1 MIIQENTII
10 HGDSLTVL
18 RQMEP
23 ESVDAIITDPPYG
36 INYVSQTASIKN
48 DKSPFIWFLYDAF
61 RVLKSGEAGRGGLIC
76 FTRWDVEQTFIDA
89 MKIAGFN
96 VKSEVIWD
104 KVYHGMGDT
113 KAAFAPS
120 HENIVFA
127 VKGKYSFPGS
137 RPKDLVTFPKINSSK
152 MVHPTEKPVGL
163 LANLISSVTKP
174 GDLILDPFDSDDV
187 THFNARGVYALLYGR
202 EDVRLS
208 AGDGDALRW
217 LPQRAGKDFREKVAA
232 IWDDARVSGFLT
244 AELTG
249 DKSAM
254 DDGDYLAMQETGLA
268 HLFAVSG
275 LHCAFLVTL
284 LALLISRRQRLLC
297 AVTIPLLLFYMVMV
311 GMSPSVV
318 RACIMQIFLLIAP
331 LFRRGSDPLT
341 SLAAALLVILLCNPF
356 AAASV
361 SLQLSFSATLGMVL
375 LSPRLYKLLTGWYKG
390 KCRPLRTALCFVAAN
405 LSATLSAVV
414 FTAPLTA
421 WYFRIF
427 VLVAPLSSLLAV
439 PAAGWSFMA
448 AFVTV
453 LLGFVWLPLASLLGW
468 ISWALVRY
476 ILWIANGMMSW
487 RYHAV
492 YFTNPY
498 LIYWLLFLY
507 AAFIGCAATPDGK
520 RKYLLAS
527 ALSVLT
533 LTAAIWVNRQD
544 YQYGVL
550 TALTLDVG
558 QGESVILTSD
568 GETAL
573 VDCGSSNSYK
583 DPGGLAAD
591 TLHSMGV
598 RELSAVVVTHYHA
611 DHTNGLYEV
620 LRRIPVQTI
629 YLPDI
634 EDEYGV
640 RERLV
645 SLAEEKGAQVTY
657 VTKETADTLGDTVLT
672 IYPPVQSGGDLNE
685 LGLTALAS
693 AGDFDLLITGDMSGS
708 TEKKLVETYA
718 LPDIE
723 VLVVSHHGS
732 RYSSNIRFLKSVTPE
747 AAVIS
752 VGDNNYGHP
761 SEETLQ
767 RLLAVGA
774 DIWRTDQQGTIRITV
789 NGG

>member
-1 MIIQENTII
+1 M
-10 HGDSLTVL
+10 
-18 RQMEP
+18 
-23 ESVDAIITDPPYG
+23 
-36 INYVSQTASIKN
+36 
-48 DKSPFIWFLYDAF
+48 
-61 RVLKSGEAGRGGLIC
+61 RVLATIGFSFSAGVFLAALLPWNGWQLYAAGGVLLLALAWLFAARKQKYFRRGLLILLPLAVSLAYFAGYDHLVRQPIEDRCGAASDFAATVCDWPQATERGARVTVELEGYYRARAVLYGEAELLAARP
-76 FTRWDVEQTFIDA
+76 
-89 MKIAGFN
+89 
-96 VKSEVIWD
+96 
-104 KVYHGMGDT
+104 GDT
-113 KAAFAPS
+113 VTGTAQWQS
-120 HENIVFA
+120 A
-127 VKGKYSFPGS
+127 V
-137 RPKDLVTFPKINSSK
+137 
-152 MVHPTEKPVGL
+152 H
-163 LANLISSVTKP
+163 
-174 GDLILDPFDSDDV
+174 FDSDDV

-217 LPQRAGKDFREKVAA
+217 LPQRAGKAFREKVAA

-558 QGESVILTSD
+558 QGESVILTSG

-620 LRRIPVQTI
+620 LRRIPVQTV

>member
-1 MIIQENTII
+1 M
-10 HGDSLTVL
+10 
-18 RQMEP
+18 
-23 ESVDAIITDPPYG
+23 
-36 INYVSQTASIKN
+36 
-48 DKSPFIWFLYDAF
+48 
-61 RVLKSGEAGRGGLIC
+61 RVLATIGFSFSAGVFLAALLPWNGWQLYAAGGVLLLALAWLFAARKQKYFRRGLLILLPLAVSLAYFAGYDHLVRQPIEDRCGAASDFTATVCDWPQATERGARVTVELEGYHRARAVLYGEAELLAARP
-76 FTRWDVEQTFIDA
+76 
-89 MKIAGFN
+89 
-96 VKSEVIWD
+96 
-104 KVYHGMGDT
+104 GDT
-113 KAAFAPS
+113 VTGTAQWQSAA
-120 HENIVFA
+120 H
-127 VKGKYSFPGS
+127 
-137 RPKDLVTFPKINSSK
+137 
-152 MVHPTEKPVGL
+152 
-163 LANLISSVTKP
+163 
-174 GDLILDPFDSDDV
+174 FDSDDV

-217 LPQRAGKDFREKVAA
+217 LPQRAGKAFREKVAA
-232 IWDDARVSGFLT
+232 IWDDPRVSGFLT

-550 TALTLDVG
+550 TALTLDAG
-558 QGESVILTSD
+558 QGESVILTSG

-620 LRRIPVQTI
+620 LRRIPVQTV

>member
-1 MIIQENTII
+1 M
-10 HGDSLTVL
+10 
-18 RQMEP
+18 
-23 ESVDAIITDPPYG
+23 
-36 INYVSQTASIKN
+36 
-48 DKSPFIWFLYDAF
+48 
-61 RVLKSGEAGRGGLIC
+61 RVLATIGFSFSAGVFLAALLPWNGWQLYAAGGVLLLALAWLFAARKQKYFRRGLLILLPLAVSLAYFAGYDHLVRQPIEDRCGAASDFTATVCDWPQATERGAKITVELEGYHRARAVLYGEAELLAARP
-76 FTRWDVEQTFIDA
+76 
-89 MKIAGFN
+89 
-96 VKSEVIWD
+96 
-104 KVYHGMGDT
+104 GDT
-113 KAAFAPS
+113 VTGTAQWQSAA
-120 HENIVFA
+120 H
-127 VKGKYSFPGS
+127 
-137 RPKDLVTFPKINSSK
+137 
-152 MVHPTEKPVGL
+152 
-163 LANLISSVTKP
+163 
-174 GDLILDPFDSDDV
+174 FDSDDV

-217 LPQRAGKDFREKVAA
+217 LPQRAGKAFREKVAA
-232 IWDDARVSGFLT
+232 IWDDPRVSGFLT

-544 YQYGVL
+544 YQCGVL

-558 QGESVILTSD
+558 QGESVILTSG

-657 VTKETADTLGDTVLT
+657 VTKEMADTLGDTVLT

-752 VGDNNYGHP
+752 VGDNSYGHP

>member
-1 MIIQENTII
+1 M
-10 HGDSLTVL
+10 
-18 RQMEP
+18 
-23 ESVDAIITDPPYG
+23 
-36 INYVSQTASIKN
+36 
-48 DKSPFIWFLYDAF
+48 
-61 RVLKSGEAGRGGLIC
+61 RVLATIGFSFSAGVFLAALLPWNGWQLYAAGGILLLALAWLFAARKQKYFRRGLLILLPLAVSLAYFAGYDHLVRQPIEDRCGAASDFAATVCDWPQATERGARVTAELEGYHRARAVLYGEAELLAARP
-76 FTRWDVEQTFIDA
+76 
-89 MKIAGFN
+89 
-96 VKSEVIWD
+96 
-104 KVYHGMGDT
+104 GDT
-113 KAAFAPS
+113 VTGTAQWQSAA
-120 HENIVFA
+120 H
-127 VKGKYSFPGS
+127 
-137 RPKDLVTFPKINSSK
+137 
-152 MVHPTEKPVGL
+152 
-163 LANLISSVTKP
+163 
-174 GDLILDPFDSDDV
+174 FDSDDV

-217 LPQRAGKDFREKVAA
+217 LPQRAGKAFREKVAA
-232 IWDDARVSGFLT
+232 IWDDPRVSGFLT

-375 LSPRLYKLLTGWYKG
+375 LSPRLYKLLAGWYKG
-390 KCRPLRTALCFVAAN
+390 KCRPLRAALCFVAAN

-468 ISWALVRY
+468 ISWVLVRY

-558 QGESVILTSD
+558 QGESVILTSG

-718 LPDIE
+718 LPNIE

-732 RYSSNIRFLKSVTPE
+732 RYSSNIRFLKAVTPE

>member
-1 MIIQENTII
+1 M
-10 HGDSLTVL
+10 
-18 RQMEP
+18 
-23 ESVDAIITDPPYG
+23 
-36 INYVSQTASIKN
+36 
-48 DKSPFIWFLYDAF
+48 
-61 RVLKSGEAGRGGLIC
+61 RVLATIGFSFSAGVFLAALLPWTGWQLYAAGGVLLLALAWLFAARKQKYFRRGLLILLPLAVSLAYFAGYDHLVRQPIENRCGAASDFTATVCDWPQATERGARVTVELEGYHRARAVLYGEAELLAARP
-76 FTRWDVEQTFIDA
+76 
-89 MKIAGFN
+89 
-96 VKSEVIWD
+96 
-104 KVYHGMGDT
+104 GDT
-113 KAAFAPS
+113 VTGTAQWQS
-120 HENIVFA
+120 A
-127 VKGKYSFPGS
+127 VHF
-137 RPKDLVTFPKINSSK
+137 N
-152 MVHPTEKPVGL
+152 
-163 LANLISSVTKP
+163 
-174 GDLILDPFDSDDV
+174 SDDV

-217 LPQRAGKDFREKVAA
+217 LPQRAGKAFREKVAA

-558 QGESVILTSD
+558 QGESVILTSG

-591 TLHSMGV
+591 TLHSMGI

-620 LRRIPVQTI
+620 LRRIPVQTV

-718 LPDIE
+718 LPNIE

-732 RYSSNIRFLKSVTPE
+732 RYSSNIRFLKAVTPE

>member
-1 MIIQENTII
+1 M
-10 HGDSLTVL
+10 
-18 RQMEP
+18 
-23 ESVDAIITDPPYG
+23 
-36 INYVSQTASIKN
+36 
-48 DKSPFIWFLYDAF
+48 
-61 RVLKSGEAGRGGLIC
+61 RVLATIGFSFSAGVFLAALLPWNGWQLYAAGGVLLLALAWLFAARKQKYFRRGLLLLLPLAVSLAYFAGYDHLVRQPIEDLCGAASDFTATVCDWPQATERGARVTVELEGYHRARAVLYGEAELLAARP
-76 FTRWDVEQTFIDA
+76 
-89 MKIAGFN
+89 
-96 VKSEVIWD
+96 
-104 KVYHGMGDT
+104 GDT
-113 KAAFAPS
+113 VTGTAQWQS
-120 HENIVFA
+120 A
-127 VKGKYSFPGS
+127 V
-137 RPKDLVTFPKINSSK
+137 
-152 MVHPTEKPVGL
+152 H
-163 LANLISSVTKP
+163 
-174 GDLILDPFDSDDV
+174 FDSDDV

-217 LPQRAGKDFREKVAA
+217 LPQRAGKAFREKVAA
-232 IWDDARVSGFLT
+232 IWDDPRVSGFLT

-297 AVTIPLLLFYMVMV
+297 AMTIPLLLFYMVMV

-558 QGESVILTSD
+558 QGESVILTSG

-657 VTKETADTLGDTVLT
+657 VTKETTDTLGDTVLT

>member
-1 MIIQENTII
+1 M
-10 HGDSLTVL
+10 
-18 RQMEP
+18 
-23 ESVDAIITDPPYG
+23 
-36 INYVSQTASIKN
+36 
-48 DKSPFIWFLYDAF
+48 
-61 RVLKSGEAGRGGLIC
+61 RVLATIGFSFSAGVFLAALLPWNGWQLYAAGGVLLLALAWLFAARKQKYFRRGLLILLPLAVSLAYFAGYDHLVRQPIEDRCGAASDFTATVCDWPQATERGAKITVELEGYHRARAVLYGEAELLAARP
-76 FTRWDVEQTFIDA
+76 
-89 MKIAGFN
+89 
-96 VKSEVIWD
+96 
-104 KVYHGMGDT
+104 GDT
-113 KAAFAPS
+113 VTGTAQWQSAA
-120 HENIVFA
+120 H
-127 VKGKYSFPGS
+127 
-137 RPKDLVTFPKINSSK
+137 
-152 MVHPTEKPVGL
+152 
-163 LANLISSVTKP
+163 
-174 GDLILDPFDSDDV
+174 FDSDDV

-217 LPQRAGKDFREKVAA
+217 LPQRAGKAFREKVAA
-232 IWDDARVSGFLT
+232 IWDDPRVSGFLT

-448 AFVTV
+448 AFVTA
-453 LLGFVWLPLASLLGW
+453 LLGLVWLPLASLLGW
-468 ISWALVRY
+468 ISWVLVRY

-558 QGESVILTSD
+558 QGESVILTSG

-620 LRRIPVQTI
+620 LRRIPVQTV

>member
-1 MIIQENTII
+1 M
-10 HGDSLTVL
+10 
-18 RQMEP
+18 
-23 ESVDAIITDPPYG
+23 
-36 INYVSQTASIKN
+36 
-48 DKSPFIWFLYDAF
+48 
-61 RVLKSGEAGRGGLIC
+61 RVLATIGFSFSAGVFLAALLPWNGWQLYAAGGVLLLALAWLFAARKQKYFRRGLLILLPLAVSLAYFAGYDHLVRQPIENRCGAASDFTATVCDWPQATERGARVTVELEGYRRARAVLYGEAELLAARP
-76 FTRWDVEQTFIDA
+76 
-89 MKIAGFN
+89 
-96 VKSEVIWD
+96 
-104 KVYHGMGDT
+104 GDT
-113 KAAFAPS
+113 VTDTAQWQSAA
-120 HENIVFA
+120 H
-127 VKGKYSFPGS
+127 
-137 RPKDLVTFPKINSSK
+137 
-152 MVHPTEKPVGL
+152 
-163 LANLISSVTKP
+163 
-174 GDLILDPFDSDDV
+174 FDSDDV

-217 LPQRAGKDFREKVAA
+217 LPQRAGKAFREKVAA

-390 KCRPLRTALCFVAAN
+390 KCRPLRAALCFVAAN

-448 AFVTV
+448 AFVTA

-558 QGESVILTSD
+558 QGESVILTSG

-657 VTKETADTLGDTVLT
+657 VTKETTDTLGDTVLT

>member
-1 MIIQENTII
+1 M
-10 HGDSLTVL
+10 
-18 RQMEP
+18 
-23 ESVDAIITDPPYG
+23 
-36 INYVSQTASIKN
+36 
-48 DKSPFIWFLYDAF
+48 
-61 RVLKSGEAGRGGLIC
+61 RVLATIGFSFSAGVFLAALLPWNGWQLYAAGGVLLLALAWLFAARKQKYFRRGLLILLPLAVSLAYFAGYDHLVRQPIENRCGAASDFAATVCDWPQATERGARVTVELEGYHRARAVLYGEAELLAARP
-76 FTRWDVEQTFIDA
+76 
-89 MKIAGFN
+89 
-96 VKSEVIWD
+96 
-104 KVYHGMGDT
+104 GDT
-113 KAAFAPS
+113 VTGTAQWQSAA
-120 HENIVFA
+120 H
-127 VKGKYSFPGS
+127 
-137 RPKDLVTFPKINSSK
+137 
-152 MVHPTEKPVGL
+152 
-163 LANLISSVTKP
+163 
-174 GDLILDPFDSDDV
+174 FDSDDV

-202 EDVRLS
+202 EDVRLL

-217 LPQRAGKDFREKVAA
+217 LPQRAGKAFREKVAA
-232 IWDDARVSGFLT
+232 IWDDPRVSGFLT

-341 SLAAALLVILLCNPF
+341 SLAAALLVILMCNPF

-390 KCRPLRTALCFVAAN
+390 KCRPLRAALCFVAAN

-439 PAAGWSFMA
+439 PAAGWSFMT

>member
-1 MIIQENTII
+1 M
-10 HGDSLTVL
+10 
-18 RQMEP
+18 
-23 ESVDAIITDPPYG
+23 
-36 INYVSQTASIKN
+36 
-48 DKSPFIWFLYDAF
+48 
-61 RVLKSGEAGRGGLIC
+61 RVLATIGFSFSAGVFLAALLPWNGWQLYAAGGVLLLALAWLFAARKQKYFRRGLLILLPLAVSLAYFAGYDHLVRQPIENRCGAASDFTATVCDWPQATERGARVTVELEGYHRARAVLYGEAELLAARP
-76 FTRWDVEQTFIDA
+76 
-89 MKIAGFN
+89 
-96 VKSEVIWD
+96 
-104 KVYHGMGDT
+104 GDT
-113 KAAFAPS
+113 VTGTAQWQS
-120 HENIVFA
+120 A
-127 VKGKYSFPGS
+127 VHF
-137 RPKDLVTFPKINSSK
+137 N
-152 MVHPTEKPVGL
+152 
-163 LANLISSVTKP
+163 
-174 GDLILDPFDSDDV
+174 SDDV

-217 LPQRAGKDFREKVAA
+217 LPQRAGKAFREKVVA

-498 LIYWLLFLY
+498 LVYWLLFLY

-558 QGESVILTSD
+558 QGESVILTSG

>member
-1 MIIQENTII
+1 M
-10 HGDSLTVL
+10 
-18 RQMEP
+18 
-23 ESVDAIITDPPYG
+23 
-36 INYVSQTASIKN
+36 
-48 DKSPFIWFLYDAF
+48 
-61 RVLKSGEAGRGGLIC
+61 RVLATIGFSFSAGVFLAALLPWNGWQLYAAGGVLLLALAWLFAARKQKYFRRGLLILLPLAVSLAYFAGYDHLVRQPIEDRCGAASDFAATVCDWPQATERGARVTVELEGYHRARAVLYGEAELLAARP
-76 FTRWDVEQTFIDA
+76 
-89 MKIAGFN
+89 
-96 VKSEVIWD
+96 
-104 KVYHGMGDT
+104 GDT
-113 KAAFAPS
+113 VTGTAQWQS
-120 HENIVFA
+120 A
-127 VKGKYSFPGS
+127 VHF
-137 RPKDLVTFPKINSSK
+137 N
-152 MVHPTEKPVGL
+152 
-163 LANLISSVTKP
+163 
-174 GDLILDPFDSDDV
+174 SDDV

-217 LPQRAGKDFREKVAA
+217 LPQRAGKAFREKVAA
-232 IWDDARVSGFLT
+232 IWDDPRVSGFLT

>member
-1 MIIQENTII
+1 M
-10 HGDSLTVL
+10 
-18 RQMEP
+18 
-23 ESVDAIITDPPYG
+23 
-36 INYVSQTASIKN
+36 
-48 DKSPFIWFLYDAF
+48 
-61 RVLKSGEAGRGGLIC
+61 RVLATIGFSFSAGVFLAALLPWTDWQLYAAGGVLLLALAWLFAARKQKYFRRGLLILLPLAVSLAYFAGYDHLVRQPIEDRCGAASDFTATVCDWPQATERGARVTVELEGYHRARAVLYGEAELLAARP
-76 FTRWDVEQTFIDA
+76 
-89 MKIAGFN
+89 
-96 VKSEVIWD
+96 
-104 KVYHGMGDT
+104 GDT
-113 KAAFAPS
+113 VTGTAQWQS
-120 HENIVFA
+120 A
-127 VKGKYSFPGS
+127 V
-137 RPKDLVTFPKINSSK
+137 
-152 MVHPTEKPVGL
+152 H
-163 LANLISSVTKP
+163 
-174 GDLILDPFDSDDV
+174 FDSDDV

-217 LPQRAGKDFREKVAA
+217 LPQRAGKAFREKVAA
-232 IWDDARVSGFLT
+232 IWDDPRVSGFLT

-498 LIYWLLFLY
+498 LVYWLLFLY

-558 QGESVILTSD
+558 QGESVILTSG

-732 RYSSNIRFLKSVTPE
+732 RYSSNIRFLKAVMPE

>member
-1 MIIQENTII
+1 M
-10 HGDSLTVL
+10 
-18 RQMEP
+18 
-23 ESVDAIITDPPYG
+23 
-36 INYVSQTASIKN
+36 
-48 DKSPFIWFLYDAF
+48 
-61 RVLKSGEAGRGGLIC
+61 RVLATIGFSFSAGVFLAALLPWNGWQLYAAGAVTLLALAWLFAARGRKYFRRGLLLLLSLAVSLAYFVGYDHLVRQPIEDRCGAASDFAATVCDWPQATERGAKITVELEGYHRARAVLYGEAELLAARP
-76 FTRWDVEQTFIDA
+76 
-89 MKIAGFN
+89 
-96 VKSEVIWD
+96 
-104 KVYHGMGDT
+104 GDT
-113 KAAFAPS
+113 VTGTAQWQS
-120 HENIVFA
+120 A
-127 VKGKYSFPGS
+127 VHF
-137 RPKDLVTFPKINSSK
+137 N
-152 MVHPTEKPVGL
+152 
-163 LANLISSVTKP
+163 
-174 GDLILDPFDSDDV
+174 SDDV

-217 LPQRAGKDFREKVAA
+217 LPQRAGKAFREKVAA
-232 IWDDARVSGFLT
+232 IWDDPRVSGFLT

-421 WYFRIF
+421 WYFHIF

-520 RKYLLAS
+520 RKYLLATM
-527 ALSVLT
+527 LSVAT

-558 QGESVILTSD
+558 QGESVILTSG

-620 LRRIPVQTI
+620 LRRIPVQTV

-732 RYSSNIRFLKSVTPE
+732 RYSSNIRFLKAVMPE

>member
-1 MIIQENTII
+1 MTGGGERT
-10 HGDSLTVL
+10 
-18 RQMEP
+18 M
-23 ESVDAIITDPPYG
+23 
-36 INYVSQTASIKN
+36 
-48 DKSPFIWFLYDAF
+48 
-61 RVLKSGEAGRGGLIC
+61 RVLATIGFSFSAGVFLAALLPWTGWQLYAAGGVLLLALAWLFAARKQKYFRRGLLILLPLAVSLAYFAGYDHLVRQPIENRCGAASDFTATVCDWPQATERGARVTVELEGYHRARAVLYGEAELLAARP
-76 FTRWDVEQTFIDA
+76 
-89 MKIAGFN
+89 
-96 VKSEVIWD
+96 
-104 KVYHGMGDT
+104 GDT
-113 KAAFAPS
+113 VTGTAQWQS
-120 HENIVFA
+120 A
-127 VKGKYSFPGS
+127 VHF
-137 RPKDLVTFPKINSSK
+137 N
-152 MVHPTEKPVGL
+152 
-163 LANLISSVTKP
+163 
-174 GDLILDPFDSDDV
+174 SDDV

-217 LPQRAGKDFREKVAA
+217 LPQRAGKAFREKVAA

-558 QGESVILTSD
+558 QGESVILTSG

-620 LRRIPVQTI
+620 LRRIPVQTV

-732 RYSSNIRFLKSVTPE
+732 RYSSNIRFLKAVMPE

>member
-1 MIIQENTII
+1 M
-10 HGDSLTVL
+10 
-18 RQMEP
+18 
-23 ESVDAIITDPPYG
+23 
-36 INYVSQTASIKN
+36 
-48 DKSPFIWFLYDAF
+48 
-61 RVLKSGEAGRGGLIC
+61 RVLATIGFSFSAGVFLAALLPWNGWQLYAAGGVLLLALAWLFAARKQKYFRRGLLILLPLAVSLAYFAGYDHLVRQPIEDRCGAASDFTATVCDWPQATERGAKITVELEGYHRARAVLYGEAELLAARP
-76 FTRWDVEQTFIDA
+76 
-89 MKIAGFN
+89 
-96 VKSEVIWD
+96 
-104 KVYHGMGDT
+104 GDT
-113 KAAFAPS
+113 VTGTAQWQS
-120 HENIVFA
+120 A
-127 VKGKYSFPGS
+127 VHF
-137 RPKDLVTFPKINSSK
+137 N
-152 MVHPTEKPVGL
+152 
-163 LANLISSVTKP
+163 
-174 GDLILDPFDSDDV
+174 SDDV

-217 LPQRAGKDFREKVAA
+217 LPQRAGKAFREKVAA
-232 IWDDARVSGFLT
+232 IWDDPRVSGFLT

-390 KCRPLRTALCFVAAN
+390 KCRPLRAALCFVAAN

-448 AFVTV
+448 AFVTA

-498 LIYWLLFLY
+498 LVYWLLFLY

-558 QGESVILTSD
+558 QGESVILTSG

-657 VTKETADTLGDTVLT
+657 VTKETTDTLGDTVLT

-767 RLLAVGA
+767 RLLTVGA

>member
-1 MIIQENTII
+1 M
-10 HGDSLTVL
+10 
-18 RQMEP
+18 
-23 ESVDAIITDPPYG
+23 
-36 INYVSQTASIKN
+36 
-48 DKSPFIWFLYDAF
+48 
-61 RVLKSGEAGRGGLIC
+61 RVLATIGFSFSAGVFLAALLPWNGWQLYAAGGVLLLALAWLFAARKQKYFRRGLLILLPLAVSLAYFAGYDHLVRQPIENRCGAASDFTATVCDWPQATERGARVTVELEGYHRARAVLYGEAELLAARP
-76 FTRWDVEQTFIDA
+76 
-89 MKIAGFN
+89 
-96 VKSEVIWD
+96 
-104 KVYHGMGDT
+104 GDT
-113 KAAFAPS
+113 VTGTAQWQS
-120 HENIVFA
+120 A
-127 VKGKYSFPGS
+127 VHF
-137 RPKDLVTFPKINSSK
+137 N
-152 MVHPTEKPVGL
+152 
-163 LANLISSVTKP
+163 
-174 GDLILDPFDSDDV
+174 SDDV

-217 LPQRAGKDFREKVAA
+217 LPQRAGKAFREKVAA
-232 IWDDARVSGFLT
+232 IWDDPRVSGFLT

-390 KCRPLRTALCFVAAN
+390 KCRPLRAALCFVAAN

-558 QGESVILTSD
+558 QGESVILTSG

>member
-1 MIIQENTII
+1 MLLALAWLFAARKQKYFRRGLLILLPLAV
-10 HGDSLTVL
+10 SLAYFAGYDHLVRQPIEDRCGAASDFAATVCDWPQATERGARVTVEL
-18 RQMEP
+18 EGYHRARA
-23 ESVDAIITDPPYG
+23 V
-36 INYVSQTASIKN
+36 
-48 DKSPFIWFLYDAF
+48 LY
-61 RVLKSGEAGRGGLIC
+61 GEAELLAARP
-76 FTRWDVEQTFIDA
+76 
-89 MKIAGFN
+89 
-96 VKSEVIWD
+96 
-104 KVYHGMGDT
+104 GDT
-113 KAAFAPS
+113 VTGTAQWQSAA
-120 HENIVFA
+120 H
-127 VKGKYSFPGS
+127 
-137 RPKDLVTFPKINSSK
+137 
-152 MVHPTEKPVGL
+152 
-163 LANLISSVTKP
+163 
-174 GDLILDPFDSDDV
+174 FDSDDV

-217 LPQRAGKDFREKVAA
+217 LPQRAGKAFREKVAA
-232 IWDDARVSGFLT
+232 IWDDPRVSGFLT

-375 LSPRLYKLLTGWYKG
+375 LSPRLYKLLAGWYKG
-390 KCRPLRTALCFVAAN
+390 KCRPLRAALCFVAAN

-468 ISWALVRY
+468 ISWVLVRY

-558 QGESVILTSD
+558 QGESVILTSG

-718 LPDIE
+718 LPNIE

-732 RYSSNIRFLKSVTPE
+732 RYSSNIRFLKAVTPE

>member
-1 MIIQENTII
+1 M
-10 HGDSLTVL
+10 
-18 RQMEP
+18 
-23 ESVDAIITDPPYG
+23 
-36 INYVSQTASIKN
+36 
-48 DKSPFIWFLYDAF
+48 
-61 RVLKSGEAGRGGLIC
+61 RVLATIGFSFSAGVFLAALLPWNGWQLYAAGGVLLLALAWLFAARKQKYFRRGLLILLPLAVSLAYFAGYDHLVRQPIEDRCGAASDFAATVCDWPQATERGARVTVELEGYHRARAVLYGEAELLAARP
-76 FTRWDVEQTFIDA
+76 
-89 MKIAGFN
+89 
-96 VKSEVIWD
+96 
-104 KVYHGMGDT
+104 GDT
-113 KAAFAPS
+113 VTGTAQWQSAA
-120 HENIVFA
+120 H
-127 VKGKYSFPGS
+127 
-137 RPKDLVTFPKINSSK
+137 
-152 MVHPTEKPVGL
+152 
-163 LANLISSVTKP
+163 
-174 GDLILDPFDSDDV
+174 FDSDDV

-217 LPQRAGKDFREKVAA
+217 LPQRAGKAFREKVAA

-284 LALLISRRQRLLC
+284 MALLISRRQRLLC

-558 QGESVILTSD
+558 QGESVILTSG

-657 VTKETADTLGDTVLT
+657 VTKETTDTLGDTVLT

>member
-1 MIIQENTII
+1 MRALATIGFSFSAGVFLAALLPWNGWQLYAAGGVLLLALAWLFAARKQKYFRRGLLI
-10 HGDSLTVL
+10 LLPLAVSLAYFAGYDHLVRQPIEDRCGAASDFTATVCDWPQATERGARVTVEL
-18 RQMEP
+18 EGYHRARA
-23 ESVDAIITDPPYG
+23 V
-36 INYVSQTASIKN
+36 
-48 DKSPFIWFLYDAF
+48 LY
-61 RVLKSGEAGRGGLIC
+61 GEAELLAARP
-76 FTRWDVEQTFIDA
+76 
-89 MKIAGFN
+89 
-96 VKSEVIWD
+96 
-104 KVYHGMGDT
+104 GDT
-113 KAAFAPS
+113 VTGTAQWQSAA
-120 HENIVFA
+120 H
-127 VKGKYSFPGS
+127 
-137 RPKDLVTFPKINSSK
+137 
-152 MVHPTEKPVGL
+152 
-163 LANLISSVTKP
+163 
-174 GDLILDPFDSDDV
+174 FDSDDV

-217 LPQRAGKDFREKVAA
+217 LPQRAGKAFREKVAA

-390 KCRPLRTALCFVAAN
+390 KCRPLRAALCFVAAN

-558 QGESVILTSD
+558 QGESVILTSG

-620 LRRIPVQTI
+620 LRRIPVQTV

-672 IYPPVQSGGDLNE
+672 LYPPVQSGGDLNE

-732 RYSSNIRFLKSVTPE
+732 RYSSNRRFLKAVTPE

>member
-1 MIIQENTII
+1 M
-10 HGDSLTVL
+10 
-18 RQMEP
+18 
-23 ESVDAIITDPPYG
+23 
-36 INYVSQTASIKN
+36 
-48 DKSPFIWFLYDAF
+48 
-61 RVLKSGEAGRGGLIC
+61 RVLATIGFSFSAGVFLAALLPWTGWQLYAAGGVLLLALAWLFAARKQKYFRRGLLILLPLVVSLAYFAGYDHLVRQPIEDRCGAASDFTATVCDWPQATERGARVTVELEGYHRARAVLYGEAELLAARP
-76 FTRWDVEQTFIDA
+76 
-89 MKIAGFN
+89 
-96 VKSEVIWD
+96 
-104 KVYHGMGDT
+104 GDT
-113 KAAFAPS
+113 VTGTAQWQSAA
-120 HENIVFA
+120 H
-127 VKGKYSFPGS
+127 
-137 RPKDLVTFPKINSSK
+137 
-152 MVHPTEKPVGL
+152 
-163 LANLISSVTKP
+163 
-174 GDLILDPFDSDDV
+174 FDSDDV

-217 LPQRAGKDFREKVAA
+217 LPQRAGKAFREKVAA
-232 IWDDARVSGFLT
+232 IWDDPRVSGFLT

-390 KCRPLRTALCFVAAN
+390 KCRPLRAALCFVAAN

-558 QGESVILTSD
+558 QGESVILTSG

-657 VTKETADTLGDTVLT
+657 VTKETADTLGDTILT

-732 RYSSNIRFLKSVTPE
+732 RYSSNIRFLKAVTPE

-767 RLLAVGA
+767 RLLAIGA
-774 DIWRTDQQGTIRITV
+774 DIWRADQQGTIRITV

>member
-1 MIIQENTII
+1 M
-10 HGDSLTVL
+10 
-18 RQMEP
+18 
-23 ESVDAIITDPPYG
+23 
-36 INYVSQTASIKN
+36 
-48 DKSPFIWFLYDAF
+48 
-61 RVLKSGEAGRGGLIC
+61 RVLATIGFSFSAGVFLAALLPWNGWQLYAAGGVLLLALAWLFAARKQKYFRRGLLILLPLAVSLAYFAGYDHLVRQPIEDRCGAASDFAATVCDWPQATERGARVTVELEGYHRARAVLYGEAELLAARP
-76 FTRWDVEQTFIDA
+76 
-89 MKIAGFN
+89 
-96 VKSEVIWD
+96 
-104 KVYHGMGDT
+104 GDT
-113 KAAFAPS
+113 VTGTAQWQSAA
-120 HENIVFA
+120 H
-127 VKGKYSFPGS
+127 
-137 RPKDLVTFPKINSSK
+137 
-152 MVHPTEKPVGL
+152 
-163 LANLISSVTKP
+163 
-174 GDLILDPFDSDDV
+174 FDSDDV

-217 LPQRAGKDFREKVAA
+217 LPQRAGKAFREKVAA
-232 IWDDARVSGFLT
+232 IWDDPRVSGFLT

>member
-1 MIIQENTII
+1 M
-10 HGDSLTVL
+10 
-18 RQMEP
+18 
-23 ESVDAIITDPPYG
+23 
-36 INYVSQTASIKN
+36 
-48 DKSPFIWFLYDAF
+48 
-61 RVLKSGEAGRGGLIC
+61 RVLATIGFSFSAGVFLAALLPWNGWQLYAAGGVLLLALAWLFAARKQKYFRRGLLLLLPLAVSLAYFAGYDHLVRQPIEDRCGAASDFTATVCDWPQATERGARVTVELEGYHRARAVLYGEAELLAARP
-76 FTRWDVEQTFIDA
+76 
-89 MKIAGFN
+89 
-96 VKSEVIWD
+96 
-104 KVYHGMGDT
+104 GDT
-113 KAAFAPS
+113 VTGTAQWQSAA
-120 HENIVFA
+120 H
-127 VKGKYSFPGS
+127 
-137 RPKDLVTFPKINSSK
+137 
-152 MVHPTEKPVGL
+152 
-163 LANLISSVTKP
+163 
-174 GDLILDPFDSDDV
+174 FDSDDV

-217 LPQRAGKDFREKVAA
+217 LPQRAGKAFREKVAA
-232 IWDDARVSGFLT
+232 IWDDPRVSGFLT

-558 QGESVILTSD
+558 QGESVILTSG

-732 RYSSNIRFLKSVTPE
+732 RYSSNIRFLKAVMPE

-767 RLLAVGA
+767 RLLAIGA

>member
-1 MIIQENTII
+1 M
-10 HGDSLTVL
+10 
-18 RQMEP
+18 
-23 ESVDAIITDPPYG
+23 
-36 INYVSQTASIKN
+36 
-48 DKSPFIWFLYDAF
+48 
-61 RVLKSGEAGRGGLIC
+61 RVLATIGFSFSAGVFLAALLPWTGWQLYAAGGVLLLALAWLFAARKQKYFRRGLLILLPLVVSLAYFAGYDHLVRQPIEDRCGAASDFTATVCDWPQATERGARVTVELEGYHRARAVLYGEAELLAARP
-76 FTRWDVEQTFIDA
+76 
-89 MKIAGFN
+89 
-96 VKSEVIWD
+96 
-104 KVYHGMGDT
+104 GDT
-113 KAAFAPS
+113 VTGTAQWQSAA
-120 HENIVFA
+120 H
-127 VKGKYSFPGS
+127 
-137 RPKDLVTFPKINSSK
+137 
-152 MVHPTEKPVGL
+152 
-163 LANLISSVTKP
+163 
-174 GDLILDPFDSDDV
+174 FDSDDV

-217 LPQRAGKDFREKVAA
+217 LPPRAGKAFREKVAA
-232 IWDDARVSGFLT
+232 IWDDPRVSGFLT

-390 KCRPLRTALCFVAAN
+390 KCRPLRAALCFVAAN

-558 QGESVILTSD
+558 QGESVILTSG

-657 VTKETADTLGDTVLT
+657 VTKETADTLGDTILT

-732 RYSSNIRFLKSVTPE
+732 RYSSNIRFLKAVTPE

-767 RLLAVGA
+767 RLLAIGA

>member
-1 MIIQENTII
+1 M
-10 HGDSLTVL
+10 
-18 RQMEP
+18 
-23 ESVDAIITDPPYG
+23 
-36 INYVSQTASIKN
+36 
-48 DKSPFIWFLYDAF
+48 
-61 RVLKSGEAGRGGLIC
+61 RVLATIGFSFSAGVFLAALLPWNGWQLYAAGGVLLLALAWLFAARKQKYFRRGLLILLPLAVSLAYFAGYDYLVRQPIEDRCGAASDFTATVCDWPQATERGARVTVELEGYHRARAVLYGEAELLAARP
-76 FTRWDVEQTFIDA
+76 
-89 MKIAGFN
+89 
-96 VKSEVIWD
+96 
-104 KVYHGMGDT
+104 GDT
-113 KAAFAPS
+113 VTGTAQWQSAA
-120 HENIVFA
+120 H
-127 VKGKYSFPGS
+127 
-137 RPKDLVTFPKINSSK
+137 
-152 MVHPTEKPVGL
+152 
-163 LANLISSVTKP
+163 
-174 GDLILDPFDSDDV
+174 FDSDDV

-217 LPQRAGKDFREKVAA
+217 LPQRAGKAFREKVAA
-232 IWDDARVSGFLT
+232 IWDDPRVSGFLT

-558 QGESVILTSD
+558 QGESVILTSG

-645 SLAEEKGAQVTY
+645 SLAEEKGVQVTY

>member
-1 MIIQENTII
+1 M
-10 HGDSLTVL
+10 
-18 RQMEP
+18 
-23 ESVDAIITDPPYG
+23 
-36 INYVSQTASIKN
+36 
-48 DKSPFIWFLYDAF
+48 
-61 RVLKSGEAGRGGLIC
+61 RVLATIGFSFSAGVFLAALLPWNGWQLYAAGGVLLLALAWLFAACKQKYFRRGLLILLPLAVSLAYFAGYDHLVRQPIEDRCGAASDFTATVCDWPQATERGAKITVELEGYHRARAVLYGEAELLAARP
-76 FTRWDVEQTFIDA
+76 
-89 MKIAGFN
+89 
-96 VKSEVIWD
+96 
-104 KVYHGMGDT
+104 GDT
-113 KAAFAPS
+113 VTGTAQWQSAA
-120 HENIVFA
+120 H
-127 VKGKYSFPGS
+127 
-137 RPKDLVTFPKINSSK
+137 
-152 MVHPTEKPVGL
+152 
-163 LANLISSVTKP
+163 
-174 GDLILDPFDSDDV
+174 FDSDDV

-217 LPQRAGKDFREKVAA
+217 LPQRAGKAFREKVAA
-232 IWDDARVSGFLT
+232 IWDDPRVSGFLT

-390 KCRPLRTALCFVAAN
+390 KCRPLRAALCFVAAN
-405 LSATLSAVV
+405 LAATLSAVV

-498 LIYWLLFLY
+498 LVYWLLFLY

-558 QGESVILTSD
+558 QGESVILTSG

-620 LRRIPVQTI
+620 LRRIPVQTV

>member
-1 MIIQENTII
+1 M
-10 HGDSLTVL
+10 
-18 RQMEP
+18 
-23 ESVDAIITDPPYG
+23 
-36 INYVSQTASIKN
+36 
-48 DKSPFIWFLYDAF
+48 
-61 RVLKSGEAGRGGLIC
+61 RVLATIGFSFSAGVFLAALLPWNGWQLYAAGGVLLLALAWLFAARKQKYFRRGLLILLPLAVSLAYFVGYDHLVRQPIEDRCGAASDFTATVCDWPQATERGARVTVELEGYHRARAVLYGEAELLAARP
-76 FTRWDVEQTFIDA
+76 
-89 MKIAGFN
+89 
-96 VKSEVIWD
+96 
-104 KVYHGMGDT
+104 GDT
-113 KAAFAPS
+113 VTGTAQWQS
-120 HENIVFA
+120 A
-127 VKGKYSFPGS
+127 VHF
-137 RPKDLVTFPKINSSK
+137 N
-152 MVHPTEKPVGL
+152 
-163 LANLISSVTKP
+163 
-174 GDLILDPFDSDDV
+174 SDDV

-217 LPQRAGKDFREKVAA
+217 LPQRAGKAFREKVAA

-284 LALLISRRQRLLC
+284 MALLISRRQRLLC

-558 QGESVILTSD
+558 QGESVILTSG

>member
-1 MIIQENTII
+1 M
-10 HGDSLTVL
+10 
-18 RQMEP
+18 
-23 ESVDAIITDPPYG
+23 
-36 INYVSQTASIKN
+36 
-48 DKSPFIWFLYDAF
+48 
-61 RVLKSGEAGRGGLIC
+61 RVLATIGFSFSAGVFLAALLPWNGWQLYAAGGVLLLALAWLFAARKQKYFRRGLLILLPLAVSLAYFAGYDHLVRQPIEDRCGAASDFAATVCDWPQATERGAKITVELEGYHRARAVLYGEAELLAARP
-76 FTRWDVEQTFIDA
+76 
-89 MKIAGFN
+89 
-96 VKSEVIWD
+96 
-104 KVYHGMGDT
+104 GDT
-113 KAAFAPS
+113 VTGTAQWQSAA
-120 HENIVFA
+120 H
-127 VKGKYSFPGS
+127 
-137 RPKDLVTFPKINSSK
+137 
-152 MVHPTEKPVGL
+152 
-163 LANLISSVTKP
+163 
-174 GDLILDPFDSDDV
+174 FDSDDV

-217 LPQRAGKDFREKVAA
+217 LPQRAGKAFREKVAA
-232 IWDDARVSGFLT
+232 IWDDPRVSGFLT

-390 KCRPLRTALCFVAAN
+390 KCRPLRAALCFVAAN

-498 LIYWLLFLY
+498 LVYWLLFLY

-558 QGESVILTSD
+558 QGESVILTSG

>member
-1 MIIQENTII
+1 M
-10 HGDSLTVL
+10 
-18 RQMEP
+18 
-23 ESVDAIITDPPYG
+23 
-36 INYVSQTASIKN
+36 
-48 DKSPFIWFLYDAF
+48 
-61 RVLKSGEAGRGGLIC
+61 RVLATIGFSFSAGVFLAALLPWNGWQLYAAGGVLLLALAWLFAARKQKYFRRGLLILLPLAVSLAYFVGYDHLVRQPIEDRCGAASDFTATVCDWPQATERGARVTVELEGYHRARAVLYGEAELLAARP
-76 FTRWDVEQTFIDA
+76 
-89 MKIAGFN
+89 
-96 VKSEVIWD
+96 
-104 KVYHGMGDT
+104 GDT
-113 KAAFAPS
+113 VTGTAQWQS
-120 HENIVFA
+120 A
-127 VKGKYSFPGS
+127 VHF
-137 RPKDLVTFPKINSSK
+137 N
-152 MVHPTEKPVGL
+152 
-163 LANLISSVTKP
+163 
-174 GDLILDPFDSDDV
+174 SDDV

-217 LPQRAGKDFREKVAA
+217 LPQRAGKAFREKVAA

-390 KCRPLRTALCFVAAN
+390 KCRPLRAALCFVAAN

-558 QGESVILTSD
+558 QGESVILTSG

-732 RYSSNIRFLKSVTPE
+732 RYSSNIRFLKAVTPE

>member
-1 MIIQENTII
+1 M
-10 HGDSLTVL
+10 
-18 RQMEP
+18 
-23 ESVDAIITDPPYG
+23 
-36 INYVSQTASIKN
+36 
-48 DKSPFIWFLYDAF
+48 
-61 RVLKSGEAGRGGLIC
+61 RVLATIGFSFSAGVFLAALLPWNGWQLYAAGGILLLALAWLFAARKQKYFRRGLLILLPLAVSLAYFAGYDHLVRQPIENRCGAASDFAATVCDWPQATERGARVTVELEGYHRARAVLYGEAELLAARP
-76 FTRWDVEQTFIDA
+76 
-89 MKIAGFN
+89 
-96 VKSEVIWD
+96 
-104 KVYHGMGDT
+104 GDT
-113 KAAFAPS
+113 VTGTAQWQS
-120 HENIVFA
+120 A
-127 VKGKYSFPGS
+127 VHF
-137 RPKDLVTFPKINSSK
+137 N
-152 MVHPTEKPVGL
+152 
-163 LANLISSVTKP
+163 
-174 GDLILDPFDSDDV
+174 SDDV

-217 LPQRAGKDFREKVAA
+217 LPQRAGKAFREKVAA

-498 LIYWLLFLY
+498 LVYWLLFLY
-507 AAFIGCAATPDGK
+507 AAFIVCAATPDGK

-732 RYSSNIRFLKSVTPE
+732 RYSSNIRFLKAVTPE

>member
-1 MIIQENTII
+1 M
-10 HGDSLTVL
+10 
-18 RQMEP
+18 
-23 ESVDAIITDPPYG
+23 
-36 INYVSQTASIKN
+36 
-48 DKSPFIWFLYDAF
+48 
-61 RVLKSGEAGRGGLIC
+61 RVLATIGFSFSAGVFLAALLPWNGWQLYAAGGVLLLALAWLFAARKQKYFRRGLLILLPLAVSLAYFAGYDHLVRQPIENRCGAASDFTATVCDWPQATERGARVTVELEGYHRARAVLYGEAELLAARP
-76 FTRWDVEQTFIDA
+76 
-89 MKIAGFN
+89 
-96 VKSEVIWD
+96 
-104 KVYHGMGDT
+104 GDT
-113 KAAFAPS
+113 VTGTAQWQSAA
-120 HENIVFA
+120 H
-127 VKGKYSFPGS
+127 
-137 RPKDLVTFPKINSSK
+137 
-152 MVHPTEKPVGL
+152 
-163 LANLISSVTKP
+163 
-174 GDLILDPFDSDDV
+174 FDSDDV

-217 LPQRAGKDFREKVAA
+217 LPQRAGKAFREKVAA
-232 IWDDARVSGFLT
+232 IWDDPRVSGFLT

-558 QGESVILTSD
+558 QGESVILTSG

-645 SLAEEKGAQVTY
+645 SLAKEKGAQVTY

>member
-1 MIIQENTII
+1 M
-10 HGDSLTVL
+10 
-18 RQMEP
+18 
-23 ESVDAIITDPPYG
+23 
-36 INYVSQTASIKN
+36 
-48 DKSPFIWFLYDAF
+48 
-61 RVLKSGEAGRGGLIC
+61 RVLATIGFSFSAGVFLAALLPWNGWQLYAAGGVLLLALAWLFAARKQKYFRRGLLILLPLAVSLAYFAGYDHLVRQPIENRCGAASDFAATVCDWPQATERGARVTVELEGYHRARAVLYGEAELLAARP
-76 FTRWDVEQTFIDA
+76 
-89 MKIAGFN
+89 
-96 VKSEVIWD
+96 
-104 KVYHGMGDT
+104 GDT
-113 KAAFAPS
+113 VTGTAQWQSAA
-120 HENIVFA
+120 H
-127 VKGKYSFPGS
+127 
-137 RPKDLVTFPKINSSK
+137 
-152 MVHPTEKPVGL
+152 
-163 LANLISSVTKP
+163 
-174 GDLILDPFDSDDV
+174 FDSDDV

-217 LPQRAGKDFREKVAA
+217 LPQRAGKAFREKVAA
-232 IWDDARVSGFLT
+232 IWDDPRVSGFLT

-390 KCRPLRTALCFVAAN
+390 KCRPLRAALCFVAAN

-558 QGESVILTSD
+558 QGESVILTSG

-611 DHTNGLYEV
+611 DHTNGFYEV

-732 RYSSNIRFLKSVTPE
+732 RYSSNIRFLKAVTPE

>member
-1 MIIQENTII
+1 M
-10 HGDSLTVL
+10 
-18 RQMEP
+18 
-23 ESVDAIITDPPYG
+23 
-36 INYVSQTASIKN
+36 
-48 DKSPFIWFLYDAF
+48 
-61 RVLKSGEAGRGGLIC
+61 RVLATIGFSFSAGVFLAALLPWNGWQLYAAGGVLLLALAWLFAARKQKYFRRGLLILLPLAVSLAYFAGYDHLVRQPIEDRCGAASEFAATVCDWPQATERGARVTVELEGYHRARAVLYGEAELLAARP
-76 FTRWDVEQTFIDA
+76 
-89 MKIAGFN
+89 
-96 VKSEVIWD
+96 
-104 KVYHGMGDT
+104 GDT
-113 KAAFAPS
+113 VTGTAQWQSAA
-120 HENIVFA
+120 H
-127 VKGKYSFPGS
+127 
-137 RPKDLVTFPKINSSK
+137 
-152 MVHPTEKPVGL
+152 
-163 LANLISSVTKP
+163 
-174 GDLILDPFDSDDV
+174 FDSDDV

-217 LPQRAGKDFREKVAA
+217 LPQRAGKAFREKVAA
-232 IWDDARVSGFLT
+232 IWDDPRVSGFLT

-558 QGESVILTSD
+558 QGESVILTSG

>member
-1 MIIQENTII
+1 M
-10 HGDSLTVL
+10 
-18 RQMEP
+18 
-23 ESVDAIITDPPYG
+23 
-36 INYVSQTASIKN
+36 
-48 DKSPFIWFLYDAF
+48 
-61 RVLKSGEAGRGGLIC
+61 RVLAMIGFSFSAGVFLAALLPWNGWQLYAAGGVLLLALAWLFAARKQKYFRRGLLILLPLAVSLAYFAGYDHLVRQPIENRCGAASDFTATVCDWPQATERGARVTVELEGYHRARAVLYGEAELLAARP
-76 FTRWDVEQTFIDA
+76 
-89 MKIAGFN
+89 
-96 VKSEVIWD
+96 
-104 KVYHGMGDT
+104 GDT
-113 KAAFAPS
+113 VTGTAQWQS
-120 HENIVFA
+120 A
-127 VKGKYSFPGS
+127 VHF
-137 RPKDLVTFPKINSSK
+137 N
-152 MVHPTEKPVGL
+152 
-163 LANLISSVTKP
+163 
-174 GDLILDPFDSDDV
+174 SDDV

-217 LPQRAGKDFREKVAA
+217 LPQRAGKAFREKVAA
-232 IWDDARVSGFLT
+232 IWDDPRVSGFLT

-439 PAAGWSFMA
+439 PAAGWSFMV

-507 AAFIGCAATPDGK
+507 AVFIGCAATPDGK

-558 QGESVILTSD
+558 QGESVILTSG

>member
-1 MIIQENTII
+1 M
-10 HGDSLTVL
+10 
-18 RQMEP
+18 
-23 ESVDAIITDPPYG
+23 
-36 INYVSQTASIKN
+36 
-48 DKSPFIWFLYDAF
+48 
-61 RVLKSGEAGRGGLIC
+61 RVLATIGFSFSAGVFLAALLPWTGWQLYAAGGVLLLALAWLFAARKQKYFRRGLLILLPLAVSLAYFAGYDHLVRQPIENRCGAASDFTATVCDWPQATERGARVTVELEGYHRARAVLYGEAELLAARP
-76 FTRWDVEQTFIDA
+76 
-89 MKIAGFN
+89 
-96 VKSEVIWD
+96 
-104 KVYHGMGDT
+104 GDT
-113 KAAFAPS
+113 VTGTAQWQS
-120 HENIVFA
+120 A
-127 VKGKYSFPGS
+127 VHF
-137 RPKDLVTFPKINSSK
+137 N
-152 MVHPTEKPVGL
+152 
-163 LANLISSVTKP
+163 
-174 GDLILDPFDSDDV
+174 SDDV

-217 LPQRAGKDFREKVAA
+217 LPQRAGKAFREKVAA

-558 QGESVILTSD
+558 QGESVILTSG

-657 VTKETADTLGDTVLT
+657 VTKETADTLGDTILT

-732 RYSSNIRFLKSVTPE
+732 RYSSNIRFLKAVTPE

-767 RLLAVGA
+767 RLLAIGA

>member
-1 MIIQENTII
+1 MTGGGERT
-10 HGDSLTVL
+10 
-18 RQMEP
+18 M
-23 ESVDAIITDPPYG
+23 
-36 INYVSQTASIKN
+36 
-48 DKSPFIWFLYDAF
+48 
-61 RVLKSGEAGRGGLIC
+61 RVLATIGFSFSAGVFLAALLPWNGWQLYAAGGVLLLALAWLFAARKQKYFRRGLLILLPLAVSLAYFAGYDHLVRQPIEDRCGAASDFTATVCDWPQATERGARVTVELEGYHRARAVLYGEAELLAARP
-76 FTRWDVEQTFIDA
+76 
-89 MKIAGFN
+89 
-96 VKSEVIWD
+96 
-104 KVYHGMGDT
+104 GDT
-113 KAAFAPS
+113 VTGTAQWQSAA
-120 HENIVFA
+120 H
-127 VKGKYSFPGS
+127 
-137 RPKDLVTFPKINSSK
+137 
-152 MVHPTEKPVGL
+152 
-163 LANLISSVTKP
+163 
-174 GDLILDPFDSDDV
+174 FDSDDV

-208 AGDGDALRW
+208 AGDRDALRW
-217 LPQRAGKDFREKVAA
+217 LPQRAGKAFREKVAA
-232 IWDDARVSGFLT
+232 IWDDPRVSGFLT

-284 LALLISRRQRLLC
+284 MALLISRRQRLLC

-558 QGESVILTSD
+558 QGESVILTSG

-620 LRRIPVQTI
+620 LRRIPVQTV

>member
-1 MIIQENTII
+1 M
-10 HGDSLTVL
+10 
-18 RQMEP
+18 
-23 ESVDAIITDPPYG
+23 
-36 INYVSQTASIKN
+36 
-48 DKSPFIWFLYDAF
+48 
-61 RVLKSGEAGRGGLIC
+61 RVLATIGFSFSAGVFLAALLPWTGWQLYAAGGVLLLALAWLFAARKQKYFRRGLLILLPLAVSLAYFAGYDHLVRQPIENRCGAASDFAATVCDWPQATEHGAKITVELEGYHRARAVLYGEAELLAARP
-76 FTRWDVEQTFIDA
+76 
-89 MKIAGFN
+89 
-96 VKSEVIWD
+96 
-104 KVYHGMGDT
+104 GDT
-113 KAAFAPS
+113 VTGTAQWQSAA
-120 HENIVFA
+120 H
-127 VKGKYSFPGS
+127 
-137 RPKDLVTFPKINSSK
+137 
-152 MVHPTEKPVGL
+152 
-163 LANLISSVTKP
+163 
-174 GDLILDPFDSDDV
+174 FDSDDV

-217 LPQRAGKDFREKVAA
+217 LPQRAGKAFREKVAA
-232 IWDDARVSGFLT
+232 IWDDPRVSGFLT

-375 LSPRLYKLLTGWYKG
+375 LSSRLYKLLTGWYKG
-390 KCRPLRTALCFVAAN
+390 KCRPLRAALCFVAAN

-448 AFVTV
+448 AFVTA
-453 LLGFVWLPLASLLGW
+453 LLGFLWLPLASLLGW

-507 AAFIGCAATPDGK
+507 AVFIGCAATPDGK

-558 QGESVILTSD
+558 QGESVILTSG

>member
-1 MIIQENTII
+1 M
-10 HGDSLTVL
+10 
-18 RQMEP
+18 
-23 ESVDAIITDPPYG
+23 
-36 INYVSQTASIKN
+36 
-48 DKSPFIWFLYDAF
+48 
-61 RVLKSGEAGRGGLIC
+61 RVLATIGFSFSAGVFLAALLPWNGWQLYATGGVLLLALAWLFAARKQKYFRRGLLILLPLAVSLAYFAGYDHLVRQPIENRCGAASDFTATVCDWPQATERGARVTVELEGYRRARAVLYGEAELLAARP
-76 FTRWDVEQTFIDA
+76 
-89 MKIAGFN
+89 
-96 VKSEVIWD
+96 
-104 KVYHGMGDT
+104 GDT
-113 KAAFAPS
+113 VTGTAQWQSAA
-120 HENIVFA
+120 H
-127 VKGKYSFPGS
+127 
-137 RPKDLVTFPKINSSK
+137 
-152 MVHPTEKPVGL
+152 
-163 LANLISSVTKP
+163 
-174 GDLILDPFDSDDV
+174 FDSDDV

-217 LPQRAGKDFREKVAA
+217 LPQRAGKAFREKVAA

-550 TALTLDVG
+550 TVLTLDVG
-558 QGESVILTSD
+558 QGESVILTSG

-732 RYSSNIRFLKSVTPE
+732 RYSSNIRFLKAVMPE

>member
-1 MIIQENTII
+1 M
-10 HGDSLTVL
+10 
-18 RQMEP
+18 
-23 ESVDAIITDPPYG
+23 
-36 INYVSQTASIKN
+36 
-48 DKSPFIWFLYDAF
+48 
-61 RVLKSGEAGRGGLIC
+61 RVLATIGFSFSAGVFLAALLPWNGWQLYAAGAVALLALAWLFAARGRKYFRRGLLILLPLAVSLAYFAGYDHMVRQPVEDRCGATSEFAATICDWPQATERGAKVTVELEGYHRARAVLYGEAELLEARP
-76 FTRWDVEQTFIDA
+76 
-89 MKIAGFN
+89 
-96 VKSEVIWD
+96 
-104 KVYHGMGDT
+104 GDT
-113 KAAFAPS
+113 VTGTAQWQSAA
-120 HENIVFA
+120 H
-127 VKGKYSFPGS
+127 
-137 RPKDLVTFPKINSSK
+137 
-152 MVHPTEKPVGL
+152 
-163 LANLISSVTKP
+163 
-174 GDLILDPFDSDDV
+174 FDSDDV

-217 LPQRAGKDFREKVAA
+217 LPQRAGKAFREKVAA

-375 LSPRLYKLLTGWYKG
+375 LSPRLYKPLTGWYKG
-390 KCRPLRTALCFVAAN
+390 KCRPLRAALCFVAAN

-448 AFVTV
+448 AFVTA
-453 LLGFVWLPLASLLGW
+453 LLGFVWLPLARLLGW
-468 ISWALVRY
+468 ISWVLVRY
-476 ILWIANGMMSW
+476 ILWVANGMMSW

-558 QGESVILTSD
+558 QGESVILTSG

-645 SLAEEKGAQVTY
+645 SLAEEKGVQVTY
-657 VTKETADTLGDTVLT
+657 VTKETADMLGDTVLT

-732 RYSSNIRFLKSVTPE
+732 RYSSNIRFLKAVMPE